1 MIFTIELISGNG
13 IKNAIMIS
21 ISLAVAAIPESLPA
35 VITII
40 LALGV
45 QQLAKR
51 RCIIKRLH
59 AVETLGSCQV
69 ICTDKTGTLTM
80 NKMQIVDT

>member
-1 MIFTIELISGNG
+1 MTSV
-13 IKNAIMIS
+13 A
-21 ISLAVAAIPESLPA
+21 LAVAAIPVSLPA

-51 RCIIKRLH
+51 KCIIKHLH
-59 AVETLGSCQV
+59 AVETLGSCEI
-69 ICTDKTGTLTM
+69 ICSDKTDLYL
-80 NKMQIVDT
+80 I